1 MTAWI
6 KMIADDEADETLK
19 PFFDRVRTPHGTVD
33 NVMRAH
39 SLRPHT
45 MDGHVALYRSVLHN
59 PDNTLPFWFLEVVA
73 SYVSILNNCD
83 YSLSHHFTN
92 ARRLIGD
99 DARADAVRA
108 ALDAHRPEDAF
119 DGKELALL
127 VYAGKLTT
135 EVGAMAEADI
145 GAVDSRA
152 PVARAMY
159 HVLVRHG
166 WLEDVPAPVE
176 ARAVVCGVSQPG
188 AIVSA
193 SVSRVLRRMVKFEVN
208 EREDAVF
215 AGVVDVRY
223 PVTHKRRV
231 DLGWSFCSWRET
243 GKRRAALF

>member
-6 KMIADDEADETLK
+6 KMIADDEADESLK

-83 YSLSHHFTN
+83 YSLRHHFTN

-99 DARADAVRA
+99 DARADAVRS

-127 VYAGKLTT
+127 VYAGKLTA
-135 EVGAMAEADI
+135 EVGAMVEADI
-145 GAVDSRA
+145 GAVRA
-152 PVARAMY
+152 A
-159 HVLVRHG
+159 
-166 WLEDVPAPVE
+166 
-176 ARAVVCGVSQPG
+176 
-188 AIVSA
+188 SA
-193 SVSRVLRRMVKFEVN
+193 DDGEILEVN
-208 EREDAVF
+208 QVCAYFNYSNRLLNGLGVTTEGDIIGYYKEMDA
-215 AGVVDVRY
+215 D
-223 PVTHKRRV
+223 T
-231 DLGWSFCSWRET
+231 
-243 GKRRAALF
+243 

>member
-1 MTAWI
+1 MAAWI

-45 MDGHVALYRSVLHN
+45 MDGHVVLYRSVLHN

-83 YSLSHHFTN
+83 YSLRHHFTN

-135 EVGAMAEADI
+135 EVGAMTEADI
-145 GAVDSRA
+145 EAVRA
-152 PVARAMY
+152 A
-159 HVLVRHG
+159 
-166 WLEDVPAPVE
+166 
-176 ARAVVCGVSQPG
+176 
-188 AIVSA
+188 SA
-193 SVSRVLRRMVKFEVN
+193 DDGEILEVN
-208 EREDAVF
+208 QVCAYFNYSNRLLNGLGVTTEGDIIGYYKEMDA
-215 AGVVDVRY
+215 
-223 PVTHKRRV
+223 
-231 DLGWSFCSWRET
+231 ET
-243 GKRRAALF
+243 

>member
-45 MDGHVALYRSVLHN
+45 MDGHVVLYRSVLHN

-99 DARADAVRA
+99 DARADAVRV

-135 EVGAMAEADI
+135 EVGAMTEADI
-145 GAVDSRA
+145 GAVRA
-152 PVARAMY
+152 
-159 HVLVRHG
+159 
-166 WLEDVPAPVE
+166 
-176 ARAVVCGVSQPG
+176 
-188 AIVSA
+188 A
-193 SVSRVLRRMVKFEVN
+193 SVDDGEILEVN
-208 EREDAVF
+208 QVCAYFNYSNRLLNGLGVTTEGDIIGYYKEMDA
-215 AGVVDVRY
+215 
-223 PVTHKRRV
+223 
-231 DLGWSFCSWRET
+231 ET
-243 GKRRAALF
+243 

>member
-45 MDGHVALYRSVLHN
+45 MDGHVVLYRSVLHN

-83 YSLSHHFTN
+83 YSLRHHFTN

-135 EVGAMAEADI
+135 EVGAMAETDI
-145 GAVDSRA
+145 GAVRA
-152 PVARAMY
+152 A
-159 HVLVRHG
+159 
-166 WLEDVPAPVE
+166 
-176 ARAVVCGVSQPG
+176 
-188 AIVSA
+188 SA
-193 SVSRVLRRMVKFEVN
+193 DDGEILEVN
-208 EREDAVF
+208 QVCAYFNYSNRLLNGLGVTTEGDIIGYYKEMDA
-215 AGVVDVRY
+215 G
-223 PVTHKRRV
+223 T
-231 DLGWSFCSWRET
+231 
-243 GKRRAALF
+243 